1 MKKDIPIKKVTDIAI
16 AIVPD
21 EQDENFAN
29 VYFLNL
35 KEKDL
40 KNVFISSR
48 GYGEID
54 GEKVETTQLRYFYE
68 LIGAEMAVKVEPIET
83 KLFRLANEYWISFNL
98 DGFMYDKKYIFV
110 PGSFIEENFTTIPIV
125 NQRGIMIK

>member
-1 MKKDIPIKKVTDIAI
+1 MKKDIPIKKVTDIGI
-16 AIVPD
+16 AILPD
-21 EQDENFAN
+21 EQDANFGQ

-40 KNVFISSR
+40 KNVFITSR

-68 LIGAEMAVKVEPIET
+68 LIGAEMAVKIEPIEF
-83 KLFRLANEYWISFNL
+83 KLLQLANEYWISFNL

-125 NQRGIMIK
+125 NKKGVMIK

>member
-1 MKKDIPIKKVTDIAI
+1 MKKDIPIKKVTDIGI
-16 AIVPD
+16 AIIPD
-21 EQDENFAN
+21 EQDKNFAE

-68 LIGAEMAVKVEPIET
+68 LIGAETAVKVEPIEA
-83 KLFRLANEYWISFNL
+83 KLFQLANEYWISFNL
-98 DGFMYDKKYIFV
+98 DDFMYDKKFVFV
-110 PGSFIEENFTTIPIV
+110 PGSFLPENFTKIPLINKMGV
-125 NQRGIMIK
+125 MIK

>member
-16 AIVPD
+16 AIIPD

>member
-16 AIVPD
+16 AITPNEED
-21 EQDENFAN
+21 KDFWD

-35 KEKDL
+35 KEREI
-40 KNVFISSR
+40 KNVFINSR

-68 LIGAEMAVKVEPIET
+68 LIGAEMAVKVELIDS
-83 KLFRLANEYWISFNL
+83 KLFRLANEYWISFNF
-98 DGFMYDKKYIFV
+98 DDFMYDKKYIFV
-110 PGSFIEENFTTIPIV
+110 PGSFIEENFTNIPIINKKGV
-125 NQRGIMIK
+125 MIK

>member
-1 MKKDIPIKKVTDIAI
+1 MKKDILIKKVTDIAI
-16 AIVPD
+16 AIIPD
-21 EQDENFAN
+21 EKDQNFGD

-40 KNVFISSR
+40 KSVFITSR

-54 GEKVETTQLRYFYE
+54 GKKVETSQLRYFYD
-68 LIGAEMAVKVEPIET
+68 LVGAEMAIKVEPIDA
-83 KLFRLANEYWISFNL
+83 KLFQLANVYWISFNL

-110 PGSFIEENFTTIPIV
+110 PGSFIKENFTNIPLV
-125 NQRGIMIK
+125 NKQGIMIK

>member
-1 MKKDIPIKKVTDIAI
+1 MKKDILIKKVTDIAI
-16 AIVPD
+16 AIIPD
-21 EQDENFAN
+21 EQDQNFGD

-40 KNVFISSR
+40 KSVFITSR

-54 GEKVETTQLRYFYE
+54 GKKVETSQLRYFYD
-68 LIGAEMAVKVEPIET
+68 LVGAEMAIKVEPIDA
-83 KLFRLANEYWISFNL
+83 KLFQLANEYWISFNL

-110 PGSFIEENFTTIPIV
+110 PGSFIKENFTNIPLV
-125 NQRGIMIK
+125 NKQGIMIK

>member
-21 EQDENFAN
+21 EVDTLFWN

-35 KEKDL
+35 KDKDI
-40 KNVFISSR
+40 KNVFINSR

-54 GEKVETTQLRYFYE
+54 GEKVKTTQLRYFYE
-68 LIGAEMAVKVEPIET
+68 LVGAQMAVKVEAIDS
-83 KLFRLANEYWISFNL
+83 KLFQLANEYWISFSF

-110 PGSFIEENFTTIPIV
+110 PGSFIEENFTNIPIIEK
-125 NQRGIMIK
+125 RGVMIK

>member
-16 AIVPD
+16 AIVPS
-21 EQDENFAN
+21 EEDENFWD

-35 KEKDL
+35 KEKDI

-68 LIGAEMAVKVEPIET
+68 LIGAEMAVKIEPIDS
-83 KLFRLANEYWISFNL
+83 KLFRLANEYWISFNF

-110 PGSFIEENFTTIPIV
+110 PGSLIEENFTNIPIV
-125 NQRGIMIK
+125 NKKGVMIK